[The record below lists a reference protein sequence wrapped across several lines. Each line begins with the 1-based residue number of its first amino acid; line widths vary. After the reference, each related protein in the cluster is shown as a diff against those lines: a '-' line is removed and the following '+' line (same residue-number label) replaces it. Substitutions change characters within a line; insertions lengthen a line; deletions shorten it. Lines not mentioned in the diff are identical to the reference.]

1 MGDGFDGALTLA
13 SRASFG
19 AVFGTFDHHMIFKH
33 LKDFIGTKT
42 YTYFTLSAFFAID
55 YWVPS
60 QAHLLPPIIILLYN
74 KTII

>member
-19 AVFGTFDHHMIFKH
+19 AVFGTFDDYMIFNY

-42 YTYFTLSAFFAID
+42 YAYFTLSAFFAID
-55 YWVPS
+55 HWVPS